1 MSERTAPEPRYLR
14 VMSNDSNLF
23 WILHALG
30 WLGISL
36 ITYLSLSLPYDQF
49 EFAYLAHNLS
59 QSVVGMMLSLP
70 MRYLFQ
76 RIWGWRPMSRLLVIV
91 MASVVLSSLWA
102 ALRLLLFMLMTGE
115 SELWADFGG
124 WLFPSIFVFL
134 TWAALYHGVKYYQ
147 LLGRERVAL
156 LTLESQQRKE
166 ALSLAEAKAEAKNAQ
181 LALLRYQLNPHF
193 LFNTLNSVM
202 ALISQQRTDA
212 AQGMLSR
219 LSDFLRFTLATDQAA
234 MFTLKEE
241 LHALS
246 LYLDIEQVRFSDR
259 LALEYDI
266 ADEAKNLA
274 VPSLLLQPLVENAI
288 KYAIG
293 PSERGG
299 IIRISASTHDNQVKL
314 SVEDSGIDG
323 SAAADPRSADTDS
336 TGIGLTNTTER
347 LANVFGGDFTISVT
361 GSPLGGL
368 KFLIEIPATEVL

>member
-14 VMSNDSNLF
+14 VISNDSNLF
-23 WILHALG
+23 WILHASG

-76 RIWGWRPMSRLLVIV
+76 RIWGWRLMSRLLVIV
-91 MASVVLSSLWA
+91 LSSVVLSSLWA

-134 TWAALYHGVKYYQ
+134 TWAALYHGIKYYQ

-212 AQGMLSR
+212 AQGMLGR

-241 LHALS
+241 LHGLS

-259 LALEYDI
+259 LAIEYDI

-299 IIRISASTHDNQVKL
+299 IIRISASTHDNQVRL

-347 LANVFGGDFTISVT
+347 LANVFGDDFTISVT